1 MRLALQKFEWITR
14 KNPTRQERLRSAGRV
29 AGGVIIIPDEA
40 WEVKDPETPRKGS
53 AAEAAK
59 VSAPTGNCN
68 QLLQSKPMPA
78 EPSMKDM
85 AVNLVSALGAWAAAG
100 FPVLSAEDAR
110 ARGEQCSGSET
121 KPKCA
126 HWQPD
131 ARGGFGKCTLCGC
144 TNLKW
149 WLATAKCP
157 RQKWKK

>member
-14 KNPTRQERLRSAGRV
+14 KNSTRRERLRSAGRV
-29 AGGVIIIPDEA
+29 MGDVIIIPDEA
-40 WEVKDPETPRKGS
+40 WEVKDSDPPRKGLES
-53 AAEAAK
+53 EAVK
-59 VSAPTGNCN
+59 TAPIGNCN
-68 QLLQSKPMPA
+68 QQSKAMPA
-78 EPSMKDM
+78 EPSMKNM

-131 ARGGFGKCTLCGC
+131 ARAGFGKCRLCGC

-157 RQKWKK
+157 IQKWEK